1 MYFLRDASGI
11 AKVPLIYYSVI
22 KNQSA
27 NIKMEVYKMSEI
39 LQFSNRAEFRNWLME
54 NHDSDQG
61 VWLVFGKK
69 GGPKTIKAGEA
80 LEEALCFGWIDGQMN
95 QIDSEKYIKY
105 FKRRQKKSRW
115 SEKNKNIVR
124 NLRTKGLMTEFG
136 EKAVEEAKQNG
147 MWNLP
152 RPVPISPDQV
162 DAFEKILRPHQLAH
176 ENFKAMS
183 PSVQRNFTGF
193 YFDAKTENGRKN
205 RLEKI
210 ISRLNENKK
219 LM

>member
-1 MYFLRDASGI
+1 
-11 AKVPLIYYSVI
+11 
-22 KNQSA
+22 
-27 NIKMEVYKMSEI
+27 
-39 LQFSNRAEFRNWLME
+39 
-54 NHDSDQG
+54 
-61 VWLVFGKK
+61 
-69 GGPKTIKAGEA
+69 
-80 LEEALCFGWIDGQMN
+80 MN

-152 RPVPISPDQV
+152 KPVPISPDQV
-162 DAFEKILRPHQLAH
+162 DAFEKILQPHQLAH
-176 ENFKAMS
+176 ENFKTMS

>member
-1 MYFLRDASGI
+1 M
-11 AKVPLIYYSVI
+11 
-22 KNQSA
+22 
-27 NIKMEVYKMSEI
+27 
-39 LQFSNRAEFRNWLME
+39 QFFRISNATL
-54 NHDSDQG
+54 H
-61 VWLVFGKK
+61 
-69 GGPKTIKAGEA
+69 
-80 LEEALCFGWIDGQMN
+80 
-95 QIDSEKYIKY
+95 
-105 FKRRQKKSRW
+105 RQKKSRW

-152 RPVPISPDQV
+152 KPVPISPDQV
-162 DAFEKILRPHQLAH
+162 DAFEKILQPHQLAH
-176 ENFKAMS
+176 ENFKTMS

>member
-1 MYFLRDASGI
+1 
-11 AKVPLIYYSVI
+11 
-22 KNQSA
+22 
-27 NIKMEVYKMSEI
+27 MSEI

-124 NLRTKGLMTEFG
+124 NLRTYDGIWRKGGRRGKTKWNVEFT
-136 EKAVEEAKQNG
+136 QT
-147 MWNLP
+147 
-152 RPVPISPDQV
+152 SS
-162 DAFEKILRPHQLAH
+162 
-176 ENFKAMS
+176 NFPGS
-183 PSVQRNFTGF
+183 G
-193 YFDAKTENGRKN
+193 GCIRKN
-205 RLEKI
+205 TTAAPI
-210 ISRLNENKK
+210 GT
-219 LM
+219 

>member
-1 MYFLRDASGI
+1 MLWF
-11 AKVPLIYYSVI
+11 
-22 KNQSA
+22 
-27 NIKMEVYKMSEI
+27 
-39 LQFSNRAEFRNWLME
+39 
-54 NHDSDQG
+54 
-61 VWLVFGKK
+61 
-69 GGPKTIKAGEA
+69 
-80 LEEALCFGWIDGQMN
+80 
-95 QIDSEKYIKY
+95 
-105 FKRRQKKSRW
+105 
-115 SEKNKNIVR
+115 EKNKNIVR

-152 RPVPISPDQV
+152 KPVPISPDQV
-162 DAFEKILRPHQLAH
+162 DAFEKILQPHQLAH
-176 ENFKAMS
+176 ENFKTMS

>member
-1 MYFLRDASGI
+1 M
-11 AKVPLIYYSVI
+11 
-22 KNQSA
+22 
-27 NIKMEVYKMSEI
+27 
-39 LQFSNRAEFRNWLME
+39 
-54 NHDSDQG
+54 
-61 VWLVFGKK
+61 
-69 GGPKTIKAGEA
+69 GGST
-80 LEEALCFGWIDGQMN
+80 DN

-152 RPVPISPDQV
+152 KPVPISPDQV
-162 DAFEKILRPHQLAH
+162 DAFEKILQPHQLAH
-176 ENFKAMS
+176 ENFKTMS

>member
-1 MYFLRDASGI
+1 M
-11 AKVPLIYYSVI
+11 
-22 KNQSA
+22 
-27 NIKMEVYKMSEI
+27 
-39 LQFSNRAEFRNWLME
+39 QFFRISNATL
-54 NHDSDQG
+54 H
-61 VWLVFGKK
+61 
-69 GGPKTIKAGEA
+69 
-80 LEEALCFGWIDGQMN
+80 
-95 QIDSEKYIKY
+95 SEKYIKY

-152 RPVPISPDQV
+152 KPVPISPDQV
-162 DAFEKILRPHQLAH
+162 DAFEKILQPHQLAH
-176 ENFKAMS
+176 ENFKTMS

>member
-1 MYFLRDASGI
+1 
-11 AKVPLIYYSVI
+11 
-22 KNQSA
+22 
-27 NIKMEVYKMSEI
+27 MSEI

-152 RPVPISPDQV
+152 NQFQFPRIRWMHSKKYYSRTNWHM
-162 DAFEKILRPHQLAH
+162 KILKPCLRPFNVILPD
-176 ENFKAMS
+176 F
-183 PSVQRNFTGF
+183 
-193 YFDAKTENGRKN
+193 
-205 RLEKI
+205 I
-210 ISRLNENKK
+210 
-219 LM
+219 

>member
-1 MYFLRDASGI
+1 
-11 AKVPLIYYSVI
+11 
-22 KNQSA
+22 
-27 NIKMEVYKMSEI
+27 MSEI

-136 EKAVEEAKQNG
+136 EKAVEEAKQ
-147 MWNLP
+147 
-152 RPVPISPDQV
+152 Q
-162 DAFEKILRPHQLAH
+162 PHQLAH
-176 ENFKAMS
+176 ENFKTMS

>member
-1 MYFLRDASGI
+1 
-11 AKVPLIYYSVI
+11 
-22 KNQSA
+22 
-27 NIKMEVYKMSEI
+27 MSEI

-152 RPVPISPDQV
+152 KPVPISPDQV
-162 DAFEKILRPHQLAH
+162 DAFEKIYSRTNWHMKILKPCLRPFNVILPDFILMPKQ
-176 ENFKAMS
+176 
-183 PSVQRNFTGF
+183 
-193 YFDAKTENGRKN
+193 KTV
-205 RLEKI
+205 EKQT
-210 ISRLNENKK
+210 
-219 LM
+219 

>member
-1 MYFLRDASGI
+1 
-11 AKVPLIYYSVI
+11 
-22 KNQSA
+22 
-27 NIKMEVYKMSEI
+27 MSEI

-69 GGPKTIKAGEA
+69 GGPKTIKGGEA
-80 LEEALCFGWIDGQMN
+80 LEEALCFVWIEGQMN

-152 RPVPISPDQV
+152 KPVPISPDQV
-162 DAFEKILRPHQLAH
+162 DAFEKILQPHQLAH
-176 ENFKAMS
+176 ENFKTMS

>member
-1 MYFLRDASGI
+1 
-11 AKVPLIYYSVI
+11 
-22 KNQSA
+22 
-27 NIKMEVYKMSEI
+27 MSEI

-152 RPVPISPDQV
+152 KPVPISPDQV
-162 DAFEKILRPHQLAH
+162 DAFEKYYSRTNWHMKILKPCPRPFNVILPDFILMPKQ
-176 ENFKAMS
+176 
-183 PSVQRNFTGF
+183 
-193 YFDAKTENGRKN
+193 KTV
-205 RLEKI
+205 EKTDLK
-210 ISRLNENKK
+210 R
-219 LM
+219 

>member
-1 MYFLRDASGI
+1 
-11 AKVPLIYYSVI
+11 
-22 KNQSA
+22 
-27 NIKMEVYKMSEI
+27 MSEI

-136 EKAVEEAKQNG
+136 EKAVDC
-147 MWNLP
+147 LLYT
-152 RPVPISPDQV
+152 S
-162 DAFEKILRPHQLAH
+162 DAA
-176 ENFKAMS
+176 
-183 PSVQRNFTGF
+183 
-193 YFDAKTENGRKN
+193 DD
-205 RLEKI
+205 
-210 ISRLNENKK
+210 
-219 LM
+219 

>member
-1 MYFLRDASGI
+1 
-11 AKVPLIYYSVI
+11 
-22 KNQSA
+22 
-27 NIKMEVYKMSEI
+27 
-39 LQFSNRAEFRNWLME
+39 ME

-115 SEKNKNIVR
+115 SEKNKNIGTQFAYQ
-124 NLRTKGLMTEFG
+124 RTYDGIWRKGGRRGKTKWNVEFTQTSSNFPG
-136 EKAVEEAKQNG
+136 
-147 MWNLP
+147 
-152 RPVPISPDQV
+152 QV
-162 DAFEKILRPHQLAH
+162 DAFEKILQPHQLAH
-176 ENFKAMS
+176 ENFKTMS